1 MEAGRWQRWRLVHS
15 GYKYFLDL
23 QIMDATGSPAAAC
36 ELLLLAKDGVY
47 LPRLPRAVDHI
58 FLAAANR
65 AELLVRCTA
74 PGEYTL
80 AAGNRASPF
89 GPGFSSSGWFEQQV
103 ALTLHV
109 APAPASAGPGGEAA
123 AAQLQERACAPLFPS
138 YAADLSDASI
148 HAAKATRSLKRLG
161 TTFTDQVYGC
171 LVDGRNFTFP
181 DPAPALMPLGSV
193 VEWQFALIMEH
204 PLHLHTNPFSITALP
219 SEYLKAG
226 LSYTSWFEVGDR
238 HDTLLLPMLAD
249 VTWQNQTTT
258 IPLRTQPGPFT
269 GYSGEMMGVRWT
281 GILIDCCS
289 DCPHRFFWLLV
300 LHCHLLMHED
310 EGCMKVGTLITAV
323 LDGSA

>member
-109 APAPASAGPGGEAA
+109 APAPASAGPRGGAA
-123 AAQLQERACAPLFPS
+123 ASQELQERACAPLFPS

-148 HAAKATRSLKRLG
+148 HAAKATRFLKRLG

-171 LVDGRNFTFP
+171 LVNGHNFSFP
-181 DPAPALMPLGSV
+181 DPAPATMPLGSV

-204 PLHLHTNPFSITALP
+204 PLHLHTNPFQIAALP
-219 SEYLKAG
+219 SEYLRAG

-249 VTWQNQTTT
+249 ETWQNQTTT

-269 GYSGEMMGVRWT
+269 GYS
-281 GILIDCCS
+281 
-289 DCPHRFFWLLV
+289 V

-310 EGCMKVGTLITAV
+310 EGCMKVGGTLITAQIRK
-323 LDGSA
+323 